1 MVTKYDIN
9 GHPYREP
16 PYTWEEEQEFYRRF
30 CGAKSLTVVKGPPLE
45 KRQKCQQPQA
55 GPKPLPKRHP

>member
-1 MVTKYDIN
+1 MVTKFDKN

-30 CGAKSLTVVKGPPLE
+30 GNGPITVVKGRPPPE
-45 KRQKCQQPQA
+45 HRQK
-55 GPKPLPKRHP
+55 PKPKPGAKRPT